1 MKAELTSTIFKDF
14 TVPTFAPMQDY
25 FVNWTNTCKAF
36 AKQHPIPVWTSVAVV
51 SLMTIVTLTALG
63 LYFSVQ
69 QGFFGEIPSRDELVA
84 VQYPIASEVISSD
97 GALMGKYYVEDRLM
111 SDLDEISP
119 SAIHALIAT
128 EDVRFFQHTGVDFRS
143 WSRVFFKTLLMQ
155 DRSSGGGSTLSQQLA
170 KNLYPRRDYE
180 YFSLIINKLRE
191 VSIAR
196 RLEAIYTKEELLQ
209 LYLNTVPFS
218 NNTYGIKVASKRF
231 FNTTPAQLKTEEA
244 AVLIAML
251 KATSVYNPMNN
262 PSVSKLRRN
271 VVLDQMYR
279 YDYLTLSERD
289 SLQQLPIKLQYTKES
304 HNDGIAT
311 HFREFLRL
319 ELKEFLKQYN
329 QKNRTNYN
337 LYTDGLQVHTT
348 LNSRMQQLAEAAV
361 NTHIS
366 GLQTEFD
373 KHWEGHEKPWEDER
387 LLKLARQSSDR
398 YRILKAAG
406 LSAAEIDTV
415 FNRPVAMRV
424 FDWSN
429 QEKKVTMSP
438 MDSIRYYFKML
449 NAGFLAME
457 PNSGYIR
464 AWVGGTN
471 HKYFKYDHV
480 KSARQVGSTFKPLV
494 YANAIRKGI
503 HPCSYIGNRL
513 VTYRRYENWQPKN
526 ADNKYGG
533 FFSMEGA
540 LSKSI
545 NSITV
550 NLIMRT
556 GAKSVAELAKEMGFS
571 NDVPAVPAIALGA
584 AEASLLDM
592 VKVYGTFA
600 NRGQRP
606 KPVCITKIVDK
617 NGKVLFKN
625 DAEKRLECASPL
637 SVDEA
642 DMMNEMLQTT
652 INKGTG
658 IRLRYRYKM
667 TTPLAGKTGTSQNH
681 SDGWFMGYTP
691 NLVTGTWVGAESP
704 AVYFR
709 DLRLGQGAN
718 TALPVFANFWQ
729 GLLAE
734 EQFDRYTKADFP
746 QPSVEVQS
754 RLNCSPHVA
763 SDSIYFENRTKAL
776 QRDSLE
782 KLEELPE
789 PVIAPVVVN
798 LEKATKPEK
807 VAQLV
812 STDSDIK

>member
-1 MKAELTSTIFKDF
+1 MKAELSIKHYANILELAKTQFN
-14 TVPTFAPMQDY
+14 
-25 FVNWTNTCKAF
+25 NWNEARKAF
-36 AKQHPIPVWTSVAVV
+36 VQRHTILVWST
-51 SLMTIVTLTALG
+51 TIILATILLLGLGALG
-63 LYFSVQ
+63 FYFAVQ
-69 QGFFGEIPSRDELVA
+69 QGSFGKIPTRDELVA
-84 VQYPIASEVISSD
+84 IQYPIASEVMSSD
-97 GALMGKYYVEDRLM
+97 GVLMGKYYVQDRLM

-119 SAIHALIAT
+119 NVIHALVAT
-128 EDVRFFQHTGVDFRS
+128 EDARFFEHTGVDLRS
-143 WSRVFFKTLLMQ
+143 WSRVLFKTVLMK

-180 YFSLIINKLRE
+180 YCSLVINKLRE

-196 RLEAIYTKEELLQ
+196 RLETIYTKEELLQ
-209 LYLNTVPFS
+209 LYLNTVSFS

-231 FNTTPAQLKTEEA
+231 FNTTPAELTTEEA

-251 KATSVYNPMNN
+251 KATAVYNPMNN
-262 PSVSKLRRN
+262 PAVSKLRRN

-279 YDYLTLSERD
+279 YGYLDLDTRD
-289 SLQQLPIKLQYTKES
+289 SLRHLPIKLQYTKES

-311 HFREFLRL
+311 HFREHLRL
-319 ELKEFLKQYN
+319 ELKDWVKAYN
-329 QKNRTNYN
+329 KEHKTNYN

-348 LNSRMQQLAEAAV
+348 INSRMQQLAEEAV
-361 NTHIS
+361 TKHIS
-366 GLQTEFD
+366 GLQQEFD
-373 KHWEGHEKPWEDER
+373 AHWEGEEKPWEDER

-398 YRILKAAG
+398 YRVLKAAD
-406 LSAAEIDTV
+406 LTNAQIDSV
-415 FNRPVAMRV
+415 FEQPVKMRV
-424 FDWSN
+424 FDWTA

-471 HKYFKYDHV
+471 HKYFKFDHV
-480 KSARQVGSTFKPLV
+480 QSKRQVGSTFKPLV

-513 VTYRRYENWQPKN
+513 VTYRRYENWRPKN

-533 FFSMEGA
+533 FYSMEGA

-545 NSITV
+545 NAITV

-556 GAKSVAELAKEMGFS
+556 GPKSVAQLAQDMGITS
-571 NDVPAVPAIALGA
+571 EVPAVPAIALGA

-592 VKVYGTFA
+592 VKVYGTLA
-600 NRGQRP
+600 NRGSRP
-606 KPVCITKIVDK
+606 EPVFITKIVDK
-617 NGKVLFKN
+617 NGKVLFKAN
-625 DAEKRLECASPL
+625 PEDRLHCTSPL

-642 DMMNEMLQTT
+642 DIMNEMLQSTV
-652 INKGTG
+652 NKGTG

-691 NLVTGTWVGAESP
+691 NLVAGAWVGAESP

-729 GLLAE
+729 GLLDE

-746 QPSVEVQS
+746 EPSVEVAS
-754 RLNCSPHVA
+754 KLNCAASVT
-763 SDSIYFENRTKAL
+763 SDSIYHENRAKVAKK
-776 QRDSLE
+776 DSVIQ
-782 KLEELPE
+782 ELPK
-789 PVIAPVVVN
+789 PQVVVQVETETKEN
-798 LEKATKPEK
+798 TKPI
-807 VAQLV
+807 AQLV
-812 STDSDIK
+812 GGGELEK